1 MLTLRIQHA
10 ILLWIL
16 NLYNPKPLSCYHAQ
30 RGDMTR
36 VLPYRIV
43 SMTDIQFDQ
52 LIATIENFKLMVFI
66 GINFVL
72 LGIGWQIGGQR

>member
-1 MLTLRIQHA
+1 
-10 ILLWIL
+10 
-16 NLYNPKPLSCYHAQ
+16 
-30 RGDMTR
+30 
-36 VLPYRIV
+36 
-43 SMTDIQFDQ
+43 MTDIQFDQ